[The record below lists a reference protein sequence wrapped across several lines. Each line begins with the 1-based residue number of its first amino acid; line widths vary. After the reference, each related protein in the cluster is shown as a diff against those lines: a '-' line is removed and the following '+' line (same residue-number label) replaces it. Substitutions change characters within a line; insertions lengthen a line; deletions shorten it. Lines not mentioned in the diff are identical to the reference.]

1 MVDFDHYVALVLK
14 QKQGNPTFDN
24 VGGRGSQIYSWSK
37 FPIDLVPDTC
47 LVADYTARPN
57 VSLQMNTNK
66 EHQIL
71 YMSNIMMCVPRMSA
85 SCTLWFGLH
94 FQLAHSDSGHKPQN
108 KSEFSLCHHNPYVIH
123 PLQR

>member
-1 MVDFDHYVALVLK
+1 MSSPIPFWGAFDHYVALVLK

-57 VSLQMNTNK
+57 VSLQMNTKIENMC
-66 EHQIL
+66 L
-71 YMSNIMMCVPRMSA
+71 SLSNLIKCE
-85 SCTLWFGLH
+85 L
-94 FQLAHSDSGHKPQN
+94 
-108 KSEFSLCHHNPYVIH
+108 
-123 PLQR
+123 